1 MNFLVVAIVD
11 DYELCPSILNS
22 WEEIG
27 VRGVTILEST
37 GLGRIRK
44 AGLLDNIPLMPSLSD
59 LTDRSEIHHRTL
71 FSVVDSQEMVDKMAD
86 IVQKST
92 GSLEEPNTGFMFVV
106 PVSKVYGMGKHRE
119 DRSSE

>member
-1 MNFLVVAIVD
+1 MSFLVVAIID
-11 DYELCPSILNS
+11 DVEFCPSILNS

-44 AGLLDNIPLMPSLSD
+44 AGLLDTIPLMPSLSD
-59 LTDRSEIHHRTL
+59 ILERAETHHRTL
-71 FSVVDSQEMVDKMAD
+71 FSVVDSQELVNKMAE
-86 IVQKST
+86 IVQNMT

-106 PVSKVYGMGKHRE
+106 PVVQVFGMGKHRQ
-119 DRSSE
+119 DRSNE